1 MAGFFGF
8 FDYSKEGPGVPKD
21 GPKKKTFVVFFE
33 TFFRNFWKFIT
44 INFVYSLLSVPLVTN
59 GLANVGLTHVVRNTA
74 RDKHS
79 FGLSDF
85 FDTIKKNLKQSLIA
99 GIINVF
105 AFGILIFD
113 VYFFH
118 NVEGT
123 MGIVGTGI
131 ALALL
136 LTFIMMNFYLWTLII
151 TFSYTLKQAYTIS
164 FKLAFANFKYTFL
177 IIFVNILLIAASVG
191 LLFITGKA
199 WAYVLLVEILLL
211 ITVYPAFNGL
221 LIQFCTFPCIKKFI
235 IDPYYKQHPNE
246 DIEKRQ
252 SLGLEIEEQKPIV
265 SENTEV
271 AEDDEEGDDSIFN
284 V

>member
-164 FKLAFANFKYTFL
+164 FKLSFANFKYTFL

-284 V
+284 D

>member
-59 GLANVGLTHVVRNTA
+59 GLANVGLTHVVRNIA

-164 FKLAFANFKYTFL
+164 FKLSFANFKYTFL

-284 V
+284 D

>member
-123 MGIVGTGI
+123 MGILGTGI

-164 FKLAFANFKYTFL
+164 FKLSFANFKYTFL

-284 V
+284 D

>member
-44 INFVYSLLSVPLVTN
+44 INFIYSLLSVPLVTN

-265 SENTEV
+265 SENTEE

-284 V
+284 D

>member
-44 INFVYSLLSVPLVTN
+44 INFIYSLLSVPLVTN

-105 AFGILIFD
+105 AFGLLIFD

-284 V
+284 D

>member
-44 INFVYSLLSVPLVTN
+44 INFIYSLLSVPLVTN

-284 V
+284 D